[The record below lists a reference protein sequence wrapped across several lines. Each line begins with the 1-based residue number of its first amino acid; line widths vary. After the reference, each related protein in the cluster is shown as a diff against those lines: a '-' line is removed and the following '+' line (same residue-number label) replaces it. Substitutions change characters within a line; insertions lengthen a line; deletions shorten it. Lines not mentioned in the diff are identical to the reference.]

1 MGRPD
6 LVELSGEGFQM
17 FQTPDVVLHIAVR
30 TEHEDPAVLLNRVA
44 AYEHP
49 VSDVQHGDAPGGMT
63 WQVDDAEF
71 TPAEIQDISLA
82 DRDDGAAPAA
92 AAEMGFLIRVHV
104 EGFKLFVAAGMVPVG
119 MGIQQHDREI
129 HSTKVIFSKF
139 DYFAQGFLQ
148 LLLRNIFTALWTL
161 LFIIPGIV
169 KSFAYAMTP
178 FIMAENPDMSAKE
191 AIKLS
196 QEKMMGHKGELFW
209 LGLTFFGWS
218 LLASLTGG
226 IGYIFLNPYMNAA
239 YAAFYRDKI
248 APKSVAYT
256 ESYIPPQIDVTM

>member
-1 MGRPD
+1 MIVG
-6 LVELSGEGFQM
+6 S
-17 FQTPDVVLHIAVR
+17 
-30 TEHEDPAVLLNRVA
+30 
-44 AYEHP
+44 
-49 VSDVQHGDAPGGMT
+49 
-63 WQVDDAEF
+63 
-71 TPAEIQDISLA
+71 
-82 DRDDGAAPAA
+82 
-92 AAEMGFLIRVHV
+92 
-104 EGFKLFVAAGMVPVG
+104 AAGALSLVNLILGGVIQVG
-119 MGIQQHDREI
+119 YADYLLKQHDREI
-129 HSTKVIFSKF
+129 HSTKDIFSKF

-218 LLASLTGG
+218 LLATLTGG

-248 APKSVAYT
+248 APKVLYQAPVAA
-256 ESYIPPQIDVTM
+256 QIDM